1 MDDRHKSSH
10 SFQSLEAARNKFPKV
25 KGPHRILVLNTQG
38 LPIMQMSS
46 IASFAFIIDDKECAE
61 AVELARDVYSSVKSF
76 RGIAPLRVAFFFND
90 EVITVERNDHFI
102 LLMYWDEEAFKPNSN
117 SEKYIRLLENTLK
130 AELI

>member
-1 MDDRHKSSH
+1 MNDSYKSSR
-10 SFQSLEAARNKFPKV
+10 SFQNLEAAKKKFPKV

-46 IASFAFIIDDKECAE
+46 VASFAFIIDDEECAE

-76 RGIAPLRVAFFFND
+76 RGIAPSRVAFFFDD
-90 EVITVERNDHFI
+90 EVITVERNECFI
-102 LLMYWDEEAFKPNSN
+102 LLMYWDEEEFKPNGK

-130 AELI
+130 AELT